1 VLRRSQRQDIHD
13 EAAQSG
19 SGHRIHHE
27 VQRQGMAA
35 GDFRANMIAA
45 DAPEIVGA
53 IDERLSQLGEIAL
66 RSAIGRPLTELTL
79 AERVHEAVRVYEE
92 FLAYKHA
99 GKRIRASRTNT
110 MIKRWGEK
118 EAVRR
123 TVTNLTMS
131 TGLELLAK
139 YGRLDCAYEQIIL
152 DFPDEF
158 DRALIAKARENLA
171 RLPKAPQPRAGKR

>member
-1 VLRRSQRQDIHD
+1 MKPPNSVLAIASIMKSSDKDWLH
-13 EAAQSG
+13 G
-19 SGHRIHHE
+19 
-27 VQRQGMAA
+27 
-35 GDFRANMIAA
+35 FRARMVAA
-45 DAPEIVGA
+45 SAPEIVAA
-53 IDERLSQLGEIAL
+53 IDERLDQLGELAL
-66 RSAIGRPLTELTL
+66 KGSIGRPLANLTL

-92 FLAYKHA
+92 FLAYKHG
-99 GKRIRASRTNT
+99 GKRIAASRTRT

-152 DFPDEF
+152 DFPREF
-158 DRALIAKARENLA
+158 DAALISKAKENLA
-171 RLPKAPQPRAGKR
+171 RLPKSQPA